1 MIERYGSVADK
12 PLQQWIEH
20 SDTYDFE
27 ELSDYAA
34 DGAARL
40 KTATGSSTGN
50 K

>member
-1 MIERYGSVADK
+1 MIERYGSVAEK

-27 ELSDYAA
+27 EISDSA
-34 DGAARL
+34 DSGAAKL
-40 KTATGSSTGN
+40 KTAIGSSTGN